1 LLLLGVAAVQVQANQ
16 RDAAW
21 DSYTNILG
29 FSVMGIWQKDSDGTD
44 INAVCRWVGAAAAP
58 AAAGEQHRRCS
69 VGHSM
74 SWGLCFYVPVFCQGA
89 VHCVDLL

>member
-1 LLLLGVAAVQVQANQ
+1 LPALLLQVQANQ

-44 INAVCRWVGAAAAP
+44 INAVCR
-58 AAAGEQHRRCS
+58 
-69 VGHSM
+69 
-74 SWGLCFYVPVFCQGA
+74 
-89 VHCVDLL
+89 